1 MANQT
6 MDVVSYTRLMEE
18 DTEETVAAWQAV
30 RDDIINP
37 KGWRR

>member
-6 MDVVSYTRLMEE
+6 TDVVRYKRLMEE
-18 DTEETVAAWQAV
+18 DTEGTVAAWQAV